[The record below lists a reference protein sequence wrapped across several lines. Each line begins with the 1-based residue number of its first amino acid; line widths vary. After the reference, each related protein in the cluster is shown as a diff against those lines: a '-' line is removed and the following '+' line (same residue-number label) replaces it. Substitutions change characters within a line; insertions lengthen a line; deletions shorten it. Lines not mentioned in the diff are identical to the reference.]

1 MGITISGGN
10 VTIDGGS
17 LSIINTPLTS
27 GQLYTAG
34 GVYYGYTDFSETS
47 GDVGSFPSS
56 FTQVGATYA
65 TIINNGGTEGYSL
78 RSTSNSINWAWY
90 VTNWYRSAPNAEGEI
105 LARVQMGRFSSGNRV
120 RYVVGFPA
128 VTTTTTWRAGGPV
141 FLSNSTNN
149 AFKTA
154 GYDILSPPV
163 FATTEIANGTIN
175 DGWGWIRMRF
185 TDTTAGKMN
194 FKLKI
199 DYPGTATAKN
209 NPPPTPTTW
218 DIDEESSIAITRES
232 FNHTPTFGRTNI
244 GPNQTAIRECSYFSF
259 STDPDTI
266 PPPTP

>member
-1 MGITISGGN
+1 MGIIINGGN
-10 VTIDGGS
+10 LTINAGN
-17 LSIINTPLTS
+17 LSTS
-27 GQLYTAG
+27 SRLVSGELYTTG

-56 FTQVGATYA
+56 FTQVGTTNA

-78 RSTSNSINWAWY
+78 KSTSSSALWAWY
-90 VTNWYRSAPNAEGEI
+90 VTNWYRSVPNAEGEI
-105 LARVQMGRFSSGNRV
+105 LARVQMGRFDSGARV

-128 VTTTTTWRAGGPV
+128 VTTTTTWLGGGPV
-141 FLSNSTNN
+141 FQGHSFNNSFRN
-149 AFKTA
+149 A
-154 GYDILSPPV
+154 GYNIVSTPAV
-163 FATTEIANGTIN
+163 ATTTITDGSIN

-218 DIDEESSIAITRES
+218 DIDEESSITITRES
-232 FNHTPTFGRTNI
+232 FNHTPTFGRVSI
-244 GPNQTAIRECSYFSF
+244 GPNQVAIRECSFMSF
-259 STDPDTI
+259 STDPNTI
-266 PPPTP
+266 EPPTP